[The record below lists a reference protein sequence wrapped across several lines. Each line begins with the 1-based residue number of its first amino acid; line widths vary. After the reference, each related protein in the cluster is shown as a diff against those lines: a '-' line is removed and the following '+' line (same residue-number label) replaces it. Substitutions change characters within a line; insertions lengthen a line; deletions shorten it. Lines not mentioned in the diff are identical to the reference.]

1 MMAHADL
8 AYLELTEVGRRIQA
22 GELTSVAVT
31 QAMLDRIAA
40 LDGRL
45 LSYALVLPELA
56 LAQAAKAD
64 AEIAQGTIRGPLHGV
79 PVAVKDLCWMEGVPT
94 AAGMTLYA
102 DFRPHE
108 DATVVTRL
116 QDAGAVILG
125 KLQLTESA
133 YADHHPSI
141 TPPRNPWSAD
151 HWPGASSSG
160 SGVATAAGLCYG
172 SLGSDTGGSIR
183 FPSAAQGL
191 TGLKPTW
198 GRVSRYGVFELAAT
212 LDHVGPMTRSARD
225 AAVMLAAIAGPDPKD
240 PTAFQDAVPDY
251 LATIAD
257 GVKGLRIGTDPV
269 WISTAADAETQAV
282 VASALDVMKSLGADI
297 VDVRF
302 PDIRQAVQDWFPL
315 CGVETAVAHA
325 GTFPQQREAYGPA
338 LTGLIELG
346 RSLSGLDFQRIIL
359 RREDLR
365 GRVNALMTEIDLL
378 LIPAMGF
385 TAPSLAK
392 MGTLGTDEALMNSLL
407 GFTCPF
413 DMTGHPSL
421 TMPGG
426 FTPAGLPVTFQ
437 IIGAHKAEGLL
448 CQAGHAFQQAT
459 DWHQRHPALG

>member
-1 MMAHADL
+1 MTDSDL
-8 AYLELTEVGRRIQA
+8 AYLELTEVARLIQA
-22 GELTSVAVT
+22 GELSSVAVT
-31 QAMLDRIAA
+31 QAMLGRIAA
-40 LDGRL
+40 LDGTL
-45 LSYALVLPELA
+45 ASYALVLPELA
-56 LAQAAKAD
+56 LAQAAQAD
-64 AEIAQGTIRGPLHGV
+64 AEIAAGTLRGPLHGV
-79 PVAVKDLCWMEGVPT
+79 PIAVKDLCWMEAVPT

-102 DFRPHE
+102 DFRPDE
-108 DATVVTRL
+108 DATVVSRL

-133 YADHHPSI
+133 YADHHPAI
-141 TPPRNPWSAD
+141 TPPKNPWSAE

-191 TGLKPTW
+191 TGLKPSW

-225 AAVMLAAIAGPDPKD
+225 AAAMLGAIAGADPKD
-240 PTAFQDAVPDY
+240 PTAVQDPVPDY
-251 LATIAD
+251 LASIEG
-257 GVKGLRIGTDPV
+257 GVAGLRIGTDPAWV
-269 WISTAADAETQAV
+269 GGSADAETQAT
-282 VASALDVMKSLGADI
+282 VAAALEVMQDLGAEI
-297 VDVRF
+297 VEVSF
-302 PDIRQAVQDWFPL
+302 PDVRQAVQDWFPL

-325 GTFPQQREAYGPA
+325 RTFPAQREAYGPA

-346 RSLSGLDFQRIIL
+346 RSLSGLDLQRIIL
-359 RREDLR
+359 RRQDLR

-385 TAPSLAK
+385 AAPSLAK
-392 MGTLGTDEALMNSLL
+392 MGTLGTDDALMNSLL

-421 TMPGG
+421 TLPGG
-426 FTPAGLPVTFQ
+426 FLPAGLPVAFQ
-437 IIGAHKAEGLL
+437 IIGAHGAEGLL

-459 DWHQRHPALG
+459 DWHRRHPDLG